1 MITPYKMDRKY
12 TFVLCCLVFLFTQ
25 CQSDNNNKPLDTE
38 IQNDEPELESTA
50 LTVSSGA
57 LDSAFQDKR
66 ILEAINSRPQ
76 TDIDADIDTS
86 LFKKRFRL
94 ICTSKSIFD
103 LGNNII
109 EGLDKS
115 LVNVNLLRQLLLCKV
130 NDSIEEYAYH
140 MPLENCNHVNLD
152 LRIFTLDKDQ
162 KDSSVLLVYINEGD
176 TYEEKITFDA
186 GVFLVFN
193 KQGNSYKIKDI
204 GFRRLAAFDCDKN
217 NKLYPIFFGWSNLG
231 DRDKMTGW
239 GETRLKW
246 DGNHLVAHEVV
257 MLRED
262 WNYMNFL
269 TPKTIKKN
277 KFYKSC
283 ANRFLGGSE
292 IQKGVKIHWREGSRS
307 LKLRNNSKC
316 TRRNFFRDTIWTRG
330 FKID

>member
-1 MITPYKMDRKY
+1 MNIYSEK
-12 TFVLCCLVFLFTQ
+12 FLIVFIVFLFIE
-25 CQSDNNNKPLDTE
+25 CQSNKNDKPSATE
-38 IQNDEPELESTA
+38 VHNEELSIDVPKYTI
-50 LTVSSGA
+50 SSGV
-57 LDSAFQDKR
+57 LDSAVQDKR

-103 LGNNII
+103 LGNNVI

-262 WNYMNFL
+262 WDYMNFL
-269 TPKTIKKN
+269 TPKTIKEN
-277 KFYKSC
+277 KFYRTC
-283 ANRFLGGSE
+283 ANRFLGSSE

-307 LKLRNNSKC
+307 LKLRNDPKY
-316 TRRNFFRDTIWTRG
+316 RGEKFFRDTIWNRG